1 MMKVKPVFLYIL
13 GVGLLIFGNRD
24 LWDELQEER
33 AEIQKQQDLLKI
45 QKEVLNQQFDSQKLQ
60 YDSVTKKWKNPEFYF
75 QVVNV
80 GKINFK
86 ALKKGKTKVET
97 DTDEDATDSQ

>member
-1 MMKVKPVFLYIL
+1 MKLKPVLLYLTGIA
-13 GVGLLIFGNRD
+13 LLIFGNRD

-33 AEIQKQQDLLKI
+33 AEKQRQQDLAQLQKDVLK
-45 QKEVLNQQFDSQKLQ
+45 QQFDSQKLQ
-60 YDSVTKKWKNPEFYF
+60 YDSLTKKWKNPEFYF

-80 GKINFK
+80 GKVNFK